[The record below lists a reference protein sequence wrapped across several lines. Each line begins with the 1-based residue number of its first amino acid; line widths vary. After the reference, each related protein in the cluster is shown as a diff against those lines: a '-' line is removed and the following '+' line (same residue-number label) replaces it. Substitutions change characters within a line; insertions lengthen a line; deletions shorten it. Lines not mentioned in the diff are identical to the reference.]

1 MNDTREQSAQ
11 PVSSSPEVMG
21 DPIPAR
27 PKRKRRFGD
36 RKDGRRVRTLCP
48 MNYVSPYIM
57 SPRNDAQNFLKDTV
71 CIDTAEEYLRE
82 KKDSGLKG
90 FSLMHLIV
98 AAYVRALATYPGLNR
113 FIAGQ
118 KIYARYEV
126 EVSLTVKQGL
136 EANSPET
143 VIKIVLDPYMTA
155 TEVYQVMTD
164 AVEKARSND
173 NKGFDKTAGA
183 LNHIPG
189 LVLRTAVGLLR
200 GLDYFGWLPQAL
212 VKVSPFHATMFIT
225 SMGSLGIPPIFHHL
239 YNFGN
244 VPVFIAFGAKRS
256 ENVLND
262 DGSVSKKKFVDVTFV
277 LDERT
282 CDGHYYASGL
292 KLFRRIMAN
301 PRQLD
306 ERPETVAE
314 DID

>member
-1 MNDTREQSAQ
+1 MNNPQDIA
-11 PVSSSPEVMG
+11 SPNA
-21 DPIPAR
+21 PA
-27 PKRKRRFGD
+27 PAKQKRKRRFGD

-57 SPRNDAQNFLKDTV
+57 SPRNDAQNFLKDTL
-71 CIDTAEEYLRE
+71 CIDAAEEYLRE
-82 KKDSGLKG
+82 KKDGGLKG

-98 AAYVRALATYPGLNR
+98 AAYLRALGTYPGLNR

-118 KIYARYEV
+118 KIYARNDV
-126 EVSLTVKQGL
+126 EISLTVKQAL

-143 VIKIVLDPYMTA
+143 VVKIVLDPYMTA
-155 TEVYQVMTD
+155 TDVYHAMTD
-164 AVEKARSND
+164 AVEKARSPENS
-173 NKGFDKTAGA
+173 GFDKTAGA

-200 GLDYFGWLPQAL
+200 GLDYFGWLPRSL

-244 VPVFIAFGAKRS
+244 VPVFIAFGAKRL

-262 DGSVSKKKFVDVTFV
+262 DGSVSKKKFVDLTFV
-277 LDERT
+277 LDERI
-282 CDGHYYASGL
+282 CDGHYYAAGL
-292 KLFRRIMAN
+292 KLLRRIIAN

-306 ERPETVAE
+306 VRPETVAE